1 MKINKWIIVFL
12 FLLLCFLLFFIL
24 RNKPKNIESQSS
36 PTLNTTSNS
45 SISDS
50 KEQTFLIDGFPID
63 SVPLYKLN
71 KISSSK
77 IFVNTD
83 PKNKSEFD
91 ETNFSYFNVVFFS
104 DASKEEF
111 LNYYKNLFE
120 SEIKD
125 EYENENMVKGK
136 IGQYKVSAAH
146 YGSDNTGYIQVHLP
160 NYKDESIDKYFIDF
174 PKILDLDSSLVE
186 HDKSYGLLNQ
196 SGGQVEFTKYFAVID
211 SGDQN
216 NDGKD
221 DVDEFLILENG
232 YKEQFKDKQD
242 YSYDEKN
249 GVAKWVDGD
258 FAVTL
263 SISRDHGRIYLMLR
277 KSI

>member
-1 MKINKWIIVFL
+1 MKINKWIVVFL
-12 FLLLCFLLFFIL
+12 VLLLCFLLFFIL
-24 RNKPKNIESQSS
+24 KNKPKNIESPSS
-36 PTLNTTSNS
+36 PTSNTTSKS
-45 SISDS
+45 STSDS

-91 ETNFSYFNVVFFS
+91 ETDFSYFNVVFLS
-104 DASKEEF
+104 DSSKEEF

-136 IGQYKVSAAH
+136 IGQYNVSAAH
-146 YGSDNTGYIQVHLP
+146 YGVDSTGYLQVHLLD
-160 NYKDESIDKYFIDF
+160 YKDENLNKYFIDF
-174 PKILDLDSSLVE
+174 PQFLETDPILIE
-186 HDKSYGLLNQ
+186 HEKSYGLLNQ
-196 SGGQVEFTKYFAVID
+196 SGGQVEFTKYFTVVD

-232 YKEQFKDKQD
+232 YKEQFKDKQG

-249 GVAKWVDGD
+249 GVVKWVDGD
-258 FAVTL
+258 LAVTL

-277 KSI
+277 RSI